1 MKSKLKKIIAA
12 VGIMTLTSSNIF
24 AATQMIYK
32 FDKTQIKYEILLD
45 GESLQI
51 PDEVTFDDGKSI
63 KLNEFKKSL
72 AEKVSDVIKY
82 SNGTFTYNG
91 GLSRTGIYGEYIP
104 FFTNIGLL
112 KDDINQEEVIKRFE
126 KYALLE
132 NRKENIENCK
142 KSIAES
148 TDEEH
153 LKKSNLRLANYME
166 DVERIEKIDI
176 NTKTDNL
183 IVMSSLPYIS
193 RVSTLSEEINLTSNI
208 LKETRDMK
216 YYIYDLIYRDLRL
229 INLKY
234 SVNSNTYEYVPGF
247 DKDKYTYTIKLP
259 ENTLDNASIIT
270 NSTNYMD
277 AILKNNNVNGYNLG
291 IEVED
296 DAIELVNGYGV
307 AKVNVVFNIL
317 DTFGKYIDGYTS
329 NPKREY
335 KVIFTKYDFIKG
347 DLDKNGIVNA
357 NDAAIALDLYKYGN
371 VSKEEL
377 KIGDM
382 DNNGIINAN
391 DAALILDI
399 YKYGN

>member
-1 MKSKLKKIIAA
+1 MKYIVDRIEKNIQSKKIIFTT
-12 VGIMTLTSSNIF
+12 G
-24 AATQMIYK
+24 K
-32 FDKTQIKYEILLD
+32 KDYEYSLLD
-45 GESLQI
+45 LGITIDKDKMLKEIKKYHKSLSYSEKI
-51 PDEVTFDDGKSI
+51 SKIFSEHKKVFTY
-63 KLNEFKKSL
+63 KLN
-72 AEKVSDVIKY
+72 
-82 SNGTFTYNG
+82 YN
-91 GLSRTGIYGEYIP
+91 
-104 FFTNIGLL
+104 
-112 KDDINQEEVIKRFE
+112 
-126 KYALLE
+126 
-132 NRKENIENCK
+132 
-142 KSIAES
+142 
-148 TDEEH
+148 EEH

-247 DKDKYTYTIKLP
+247 HKDQCTYTLKLH
-259 ENTLDNASIIT
+259 ENVINEFT
-270 NSTNYMD
+270 YMD

-335 KVIFTKYDFIKG
+335 KVKWRY
-347 DLDKNGIVNA
+347 V
-357 NDAAIALDLYKYGN
+357 
-371 VSKEEL
+371 
-377 KIGDM
+377 
-382 DNNGIINAN
+382 
-391 DAALILDI
+391 
-399 YKYGN
+399 